1 MGSSSILKA
10 EGELAGSSAKAYLKD
25 LQDLP
30 SLPAIALQALAVA
43 EDPLSTAS
51 DLLRVILSDPPLAAK
66 VLKVAN
72 SVHFH
77 RGHAVSDLQTA
88 IVRLGFSNVRNLLM
102 GVSVIRAFNTYFVG
116 APYTREDFWVHS
128 IAVGI
133 TASRLSGES
142 AQLCASS
149 SFVMGLLHD
158 IGQLVLDRVARG
170 PFAEAIRV
178 AQDGRIPLFEAER
191 LRLGSD
197 HAAVA
202 GELLESWRFPREL
215 VEPVRWHHEPSRC
228 DEAHRPH
235 ASLLE
240 AADWIC
246 DTHKIG
252 NSGNDHPVTPSAGCL
267 RTLGLNEAS
276 IAALVDAVQKEPL
289 LSLLLPV

>member
-1 MGSSSILKA
+1 
-10 EGELAGSSAKAYLKD
+10 LAGSSAKAYLKN
-25 LQDLP
+25 LKDLP
-30 SLPAIALQALAVA
+30 SLPAVAMQALAVA
-43 EDPLSTAS
+43 EDPSSTAS

-72 SVHFH
+72 SVHFD

-128 IAVGI
+128 IAVGV

-142 AQLCASS
+142 VQLCASS

-158 IGQLVLDRVARG
+158 IGQLVLDRVAR
-170 PFAEAIRV
+170 EAFTDAVRV

-191 LRLGSD
+191 LKLGSD
-197 HAAVA
+197 HAVVA

-215 VEPVRWHHEPSRC
+215 VEPVRWHHEPARC
-228 DEAHRPH
+228 DAAHRPH
-235 ASLLE
+235 AYLLE

-252 NSGNDHPVTPSAGCL
+252 SSGNDHPVTPSAESL
-267 RTLGLNEAS
+267 RSLGLTADS